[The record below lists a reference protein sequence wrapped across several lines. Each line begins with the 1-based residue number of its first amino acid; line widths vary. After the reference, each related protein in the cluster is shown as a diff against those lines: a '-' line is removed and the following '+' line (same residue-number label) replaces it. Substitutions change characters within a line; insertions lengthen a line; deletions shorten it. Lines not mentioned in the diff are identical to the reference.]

1 MKQEDQKTVLEI
13 PLGEIIVD
21 PENPRPH
28 SDVETETKLRTAS
41 LKYGSDDKDP
51 LSEMVDS
58 IRSNGVLQAITVRP
72 FTDPSSPII
81 KWMIVFGERRFTA
94 SGLAGLKTIPAVI
107 ASKKLCDD
115 KTERQIAQLV
125 ENIHRKD
132 LADSD
137 VADTIQ
143 KLSDANVDR
152 KEIAKLSGKSEATIS
167 KILMLS
173 DPKNRAFLAACG
185 NSPHVLSQFRSLS
198 DAHKNILLDEFN
210 LTGTRYTETDLKKI
224 KLYVSYAD
232 DLSAQKILAS
242 RSMELGTLNKLKH
255 DRDTS
260 KSIADSPLSNSVT
273 SRLIQAPS
281 ATTANSDIRHLT
293 ESIRDPNFDRG
304 KAFESLS
311 PFKNRVGKFVA
322 PDPTEFLLSAKTN
335 TIASAPVPLK
345 PQIAIDDS
353 VEIVVAGA
361 KIRVSKG
368 RIEEIIHALAPH
380 TILSEHE
387 RKWSLNSVLAN
398 ALLGHLK

>member
-1 MKQEDQKTVLEI
+1 MKQDQKIVFEI
-13 PLGEIIVD
+13 PLGEITVD

-28 SDVETETKLRTAS
+28 SDVESETKLRTAS
-41 LKYGSDDKDP
+41 LKHGSEDKDP

-72 FTDPSSPII
+72 FTDPSNPII

-94 SGLAGLKTIPAVI
+94 AGLAGLKTIPVVV
-107 ASKKLCDD
+107 ASKNLCDN

-137 VADTIQ
+137 IADTIQ

-173 DPKNRAFLAACG
+173 DPKNKGYLAACG

-198 DAHKNILLDEFN
+198 EEHKKILLDEFN
-210 LTGTRYTETDLKKI
+210 SIGTRYTETDLKKI

-260 KSIADSPLSNSVT
+260 KSIAESPLSNAVT
-273 SRLIQAPS
+273 SRLILAPP
-281 ATTANSDIRHLT
+281 ATPENSDIRRLT
-293 ESIRDPNFDRG
+293 DSIRDPNFDRG
-304 KAFESLS
+304 RAFESLS
-311 PFKNRVGKFVA
+311 PFKPRVGRFVP
-322 PDPTEFLLSAKTN
+322 PDPTEYLLSAKTDV
-335 TIASAPVPLK
+335 ISSVPVPMK

-361 KIRVSKG
+361 KIRVSKS

-380 TILSEHE
+380 AILSDHE

>member
-1 MKQEDQKTVLEI
+1 MKQDQKIVFEI
-13 PLGEIIVD
+13 PLGEITVD

-28 SDVETETKLRTAS
+28 SDVESETKLRTAS
-41 LKYGSDDKDP
+41 LKHGSEDKDP

-72 FTDPSSPII
+72 YTDPSNSNI

-94 SGLAGLKTIPAVI
+94 AGLAGIKTIPAVV
-107 ASKKLCDD
+107 ASQNLCDN
-115 KTERQIAQLV
+115 KTERQVAQLV

-137 VADTIQ
+137 IADTIQ

-173 DPKNRAFLAACG
+173 DPKNRAYLAACG

-198 DAHKNILLDEFN
+198 EEHKNILLDEFN

-260 KSIADSPLSNSVT
+260 KSIAESPLSNSVT
-273 SRLIQAPS
+273 SRLIQVSP
-281 ATTANSDIRHLT
+281 ATPESSDIRRLT
-293 ESIRDPNFDRG
+293 DSIRDPNFDRG
-304 KAFESLS
+304 KAFASLS
-311 PFKNRVGKFVA
+311 PFKNRVGRFVA

-335 TIASAPVPLK
+335 AIASAPAPLK
-345 PQIAIDDS
+345 PQIAVDDS

-361 KIRVSKG
+361 KIRVSKD

-380 TILSEHE
+380 RILSDHE
-387 RKWSLNSVLAN
+387 RKWGLNSVLAN